1 MKSSTGVCGRNLGV
15 VVNEKDASALGHT
28 LPQAVEK
35 INILRVHELVK
46 AHGCLGMFVEV
57 KGQLLVLVLAVRLV

>member
-35 INILRVHELVK
+35 
-46 AHGCLGMFVEV
+46 
-57 KGQLLVLVLAVRLV
+57 